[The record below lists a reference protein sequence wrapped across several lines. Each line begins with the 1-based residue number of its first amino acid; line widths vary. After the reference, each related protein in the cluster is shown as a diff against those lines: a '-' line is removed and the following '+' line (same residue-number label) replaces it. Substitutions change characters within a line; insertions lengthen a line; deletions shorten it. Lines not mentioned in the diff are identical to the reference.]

1 MDASQAAE
9 RVDAEDGYRTPGLD
23 IDRVMAQA
31 VQAAN
36 AFRRLS
42 QEQTDRIAAA
52 VYKAGF
58 NSRVRLA
65 KLAWEE
71 TQLGRWEDKVIK
83 NVIATRYVYRDIK
96 DLRTVGVI
104 AEDRGQGVV
113 EVAAPLGPIF
123 AITPITNPTSTVL
136 FKILIAMKSRNPII
150 IRPHGAAV
158 RCSVEAARVCAQ
170 AAAEAGAPEHAIQWI
185 KRSTKEEALEL
196 MAHKQTAMILAT
208 GSVSL
213 VKAAARSG
221 NPSIGIGPGNVP
233 VYIGRSADVPFAVE
247 QIVLSKTF
255 DYGTVCAS
263 EQAVVANR
271 SNADEI
277 LREFRKRKAH
287 ILDPEEIRKVGA
299 VAFNRDQKVMRVEV
313 IGQPAARIA
322 RMAGLDV
329 PDETSVLI
337 APLDAVGPGTP
348 LSLEILAPILAFY
361 VAEDFESAIELCRQ
375 INRHGG
381 LGHTASI
388 FSNDEERIRHFAAA
402 MNAGRIL
409 VNTPA
414 SQGALGGTYNRL
426 RPSLMLACGTSGKNI
441 TTDNISVRNLLNI
454 HRIARRKVSPCI
466 APDFVPE
473 YLDEAND
480 AEAIER
486 KCPDAGADR
495 QDLIGEDLVS
505 H

>member
-1 MDASQAAE
+1 MEHGTGAARIE
-9 RVDAEDGYRTPGLD
+9 PAAGFCTPGLD
-23 IDRVMAQA
+23 IDQVMSRA
-31 VQAAN
+31 VRAAES
-36 AFRRLS
+36 FRRLS
-42 QEQTDRIAAA
+42 QEETDRIVTA
-52 VYKAGF
+52 VYREGF
-58 NSRVRLA
+58 NNRIRLA
-65 KLAWEE
+65 KHAWEE

-83 NVIATRYVYRDIK
+83 NVIATRYVYRDIR

-104 AEDRGQGVV
+104 AEDKEHEIV
-113 EVAAPLGPIF
+113 EVAEPLGPIF

-136 FKILIAMKSRNPII
+136 FKILISMKSRNPII
-150 IRPHGAAV
+150 IRPHGAAAD
-158 RCSVEAARVCAQ
+158 CSVEAARICAE
-170 AAAEAGAPEHAIQWI
+170 AALRAGAPEHSIQWV
-185 KRSTKEEALEL
+185 KRSTKEEALAL

-208 GSVSL
+208 GSVEL
-213 VKAAARSG
+213 VRAAARSG

-233 VYIGRSADVPFAVE
+233 VYIGKSADVPFAVE

-271 SNADEI
+271 VNAGQI
-277 LREFRKRKAH
+277 LTEFEKRKGY
-287 ILDPEEIRKVGA
+287 ILSQKEIRRLEPFV
-299 VAFNRDQKVMRVEV
+299 FNAEQKVMRVEA
-313 IGQPAARIA
+313 IGQPAAKIA
-322 RMAGLDV
+322 RMAGIDV
-329 PDETSVLI
+329 PAETSVLI
-337 APLDAVGPGTP
+337 APLVEVGLSSP

-361 VAEDFESAIELCRQ
+361 VADDFEQAIELCRR

-388 FSNDEERIRHFAAA
+388 FSNNEERIEHFASA

-441 TTDNISVRNLLNI
+441 TTDNISARNLLNI
-454 HRIARRKVSPCI
+454 HRIARRKMNPCI
-466 APDFVPE
+466 SPEFLPE

-480 AEAIER
+480 VESIER
-486 KCPDAGADR
+486 KCPDT
-495 QDLIGEDLVS
+495 S
-505 H
+505 PK